1 MKKKTQ
7 LLSLLL
13 VLTMLLAFVPASA
26 QAVDETPY
34 DLRVLTFEDADYKG
48 GANFAGG
55 SDWTSLIDD
64 PQYGGPLLYGSSGA
78 GFNTESEAYK
88 WTDENNTMLS
98 HVFPYNYNAY
108 CYWGG
113 GHAISNY
120 GTGDIAD
127 YGGFQTQLTVYKKGV
142 SGLTRTGAGHNG
154 SNNFAVHYGY
164 IDGSAYNKTEVL
176 PAFSF
181 TDGVERVVDHMYITN
196 TTYALNCYIDGNGL
210 TAKIGDDDWVKVVA
224 IGYDANGKKT
234 GETDI
239 YLCNGPDNI
248 VMDWTKWDLSVLGK
262 VHKVAFNVTGSS
274 DNGYGFSQP
283 AYFAYDDVAVRFEK
297 PVSATGIK
305 ISSSKLELSVG
316 ETASLTATLTPANTT
331 EAVVWTSSNDDVAAV
346 ENGTVTAKKA
356 GSATI
361 RATCGSVKAECA
373 VTVTALPIAV
383 STGDTAPSIY
393 AQQGKCRN
401 HAAFSTLKTI
411 KQPL

>member
-127 YGGFQTQLTVYKKGV
+127 YGGFETQLTVYKKGV

-154 SNNFAVHYGY
+154 SDNFAVHLWLYRWQR
-164 IDGSAYNKTEVL
+164 I
-176 PAFSF
+176 
-181 TDGVERVVDHMYITN
+181 
-196 TTYALNCYIDGNGL
+196 
-210 TAKIGDDDWVKVVA
+210 
-224 IGYDANGKKT
+224 
-234 GETDI
+234 
-239 YLCNGPDNI
+239 
-248 VMDWTKWDLSVLGK
+248 
-262 VHKVAFNVTGSS
+262 
-274 DNGYGFSQP
+274 
-283 AYFAYDDVAVRFEK
+283 
-297 PVSATGIK
+297 
-305 ISSSKLELSVG
+305 
-316 ETASLTATLTPANTT
+316 
-331 EAVVWTSSNDDVAAV
+331 
-346 ENGTVTAKKA
+346 
-356 GSATI
+356 
-361 RATCGSVKAECA
+361 
-373 VTVTALPIAV
+373 
-383 STGDTAPSIY
+383 
-393 AQQGKCRN
+393 
-401 HAAFSTLKTI
+401 
-411 KQPL
+411 

>member
-78 GFNTESEAYK
+78 GVTTESEAYK

-98 HVFPYNYNAY
+98 HVFPFNYNAY

-127 YGGFQTQLTVYKKGV
+127 YGGFETQLTVYKKGV

-154 SNNFAVHYGY
+154 SDNFAVHYGY
-164 IDGSAYNKTEVL
+164 IDGSQYNKTEVL

-210 TAKIGDDDWVKVVA
+210 TAKIGDGDWVKVVA

-239 YLCNGPDNI
+239 HLCNGPDNI

-331 EAVVWTSSNDDVAAV
+331 EAVVWTSSNDNVAAV
-346 ENGTVTAKKA
+346 ENGPA
-356 GSATI
+356 
-361 RATCGSVKAECA
+361 
-373 VTVTALPIAV
+373 
-383 STGDTAPSIY
+383 APLQSL
-393 AQQGKCRN
+393 Q
-401 HAAFSTLKTI
+401 S
-411 KQPL
+411 